1 MASGATHCNDM
12 VLKPPRLHPGD
23 LIGLVSPASAPS
35 SSEMIEQGVR
45 YLERLGYRV
54 KVGQHAATVRGY
66 LAGTDDQRATDLNDM
81 IRDHNV
87 KAIVAVRGGYGS
99 TRILSMIDYRML
111 RRHPKIIVG
120 YSDITALQL
129 AVFCRT
135 GLVTISGPMSGVEML
150 ENIDPYTEE
159 NFWRVV
165 TSRSRIGQLKNPAGE
180 PLKTLRA
187 GVAAGRILGGNLA
200 TLSALLGTSF
210 APGFKETIL
219 ILEDVDEAPHRI
231 DRMLTQLQNARIF
244 EKISGLVFGKFV
256 DCVPTDPSK
265 PYLSV
270 EQILE
275 NVAQHVKV
283 PVVSGLQYG
292 HIPRKLTIPI
302 GLKAKMDTKKGT
314 IEVLEG
320 AVV

>member
-1 MASGATHCNDM
+1 
-12 VLKPPRLHPGD
+12 
-23 LIGLVSPASAPS
+23 
-35 SSEMIEQGVR
+35 
-45 YLERLGYRV
+45 
-54 KVGQHAATVRGY
+54 
-66 LAGTDDQRATDLNDM
+66 
-81 IRDHNV
+81 
-87 KAIVAVRGGYGS
+87 
-99 TRILSMIDYRML
+99 
-111 RRHPKIIVG
+111 
-120 YSDITALQL
+120 
-129 AVFCRT
+129 
-135 GLVTISGPMSGVEML
+135 
-150 ENIDPYTEE
+150 
-159 NFWRVV
+159 
-165 TSRSRIGQLKNPAGE
+165 
-180 PLKTLRA
+180 
-187 GVAAGRILGGNLA
+187 
-200 TLSALLGTSF
+200 
-210 APGFKETIL
+210 
-219 ILEDVDEAPHRI
+219 
-231 DRMLTQLQNARIF
+231 MLTQLQNARIF

>member
-1 MASGATHCNDM
+1 M
-12 VLKPPRLHPGD
+12 VLKPPRLRPGD

-54 KVGQHAATVRGY
+54 KVGEHAATVRGY
-66 LAGTDDQRATDLNDM
+66 LAGTDDQRATDLNEM
-81 IRDHNV
+81 IRDQDV
-87 KAIVAVRGGYGS
+87 KAIIAVRGGYGS
-99 TRILSMIDYRML
+99 TRILSMIDYKAL
-111 RRHPKIIVG
+111 KRHPKIIVG

-129 AVFCRT
+129 AIFCRT

-150 ENIDPYTEE
+150 DNIDPYTEE
-159 NFWRVV
+159 SFWRVV
-165 TSRSRIGQLKNPAGE
+165 TSRSKIGELKNPAGS
-180 PLKTLRA
+180 PLKILRA
-187 GVAAGRILGGNLA
+187 GVAVGRILGGNLA

-219 ILEDVDEAPHRI
+219 ILEDIDEAPHRI
-231 DRMLTQLQNARIF
+231 DRMLSQLQNARIL
-244 EKISGLVFGKFV
+244 EKIAGLVFGKFT

-265 PYLSV
+265 PFLTV
-270 EQILE
+270 DQILD
-275 NVAQHVKV
+275 NIAHHVKI
-283 PVVSGLQYG
+283 PVVSNLQYG
-292 HIPRKLTIPI
+292 HIPKKLTIPI
-302 GLKAKMDTKKGT
+302 GVKAKVDAKKGT

>member
-1 MASGATHCNDM
+1 M
-12 VLKPPRLHPGD
+12 VLKPPRLRSGD

-45 YLERLGYRV
+45 YLERLGYRA

-66 LAGTDDQRATDLNDM
+66 LAGTDDQRATDLNEM
-81 IRDHNV
+81 IRDRNV
-87 KAIVAVRGGYGS
+87 KAIIAVRGGYGS
-99 TRILSMIDYRML
+99 TRILSMIDYKML
-111 RRHPKIIVG
+111 KRYPKIIVG

-129 AVFCRT
+129 AIFCRT

-159 NFWRVV
+159 NFWRVI
-165 TSRSRIGQLKNPAGE
+165 TSRSKIGQLKNPAGE

-187 GVAAGRILGGNLA
+187 GAAAGRILGGNLA

-210 APGFKETIL
+210 APSFKETIL

-275 NVAQHVKV
+275 NVAQHVKI
-283 PVVSGLQYG
+283 PVVSDLQYG

-302 GLKAKMDTKKGT
+302 GVKAKMDTKRGT

-320 AVV
+320 AVL

>member
-1 MASGATHCNDM
+1 M

-54 KVGQHAATVRGY
+54 KVGRHAATVRGY
-66 LAGTDDQRATDLNDM
+66 LAGTDDQRAEDLNEM
-81 IRDHNV
+81 IRDRNV
-87 KAIVAVRGGYGS
+87 NAIIAVRGGYGS

-111 RRHPKIIVG
+111 RRRPKIIVG

-129 AVFCRT
+129 AIFCRT

-150 ENIDPYTEE
+150 DRIDPYTEE

-165 TSRSRIGQLKNPAGE
+165 TSRSKIGRLQNPEGE
-180 PLKTLRA
+180 PLKTLLGGTA
-187 GVAAGRILGGNLA
+187 TGKILGGNLA
-200 TLSALLGTSF
+200 TLAALLGTSF
-210 APGFKETIL
+210 APSFKESVL

-231 DRMLTQLQNARIF
+231 DRMLTQLQNAKIF
-244 EKISGLVFGKFV
+244 EKATGLVFGKFV
-256 DCVPTDPSK
+256 DCGPTDPSK
-265 PYLSV
+265 PYLTV
-270 EQILE
+270 DQIFE
-275 NVAQHVKV
+275 NVAQHVRI
-283 PVVSGLQYG
+283 PVISGLQYG
-292 HIPRKLTIPI
+292 HIPKKLTIPI
-302 GLKAKMDTKKGT
+302 GVKAKLDTKKGT
-314 IEVLEG
+314 VEVLEG